1 MPEPCSKGTIITL
14 NLTSDYLCNFDCHVF
29 LDANYKTVDVI
40 TGDHEMDCQFL
51 KYLNY
56 TAGGGSISCCDNYQ
70 VIPYDAAYGD
80 DHYKGGP
87 LDPSLQA

>member
-1 MPEPCSKGTIITL
+1 
-14 NLTSDYLCNFDCHVF
+14 
-29 LDANYKTVDVI
+29 
-40 TGDHEMDCQFL
+40 MDCQFL